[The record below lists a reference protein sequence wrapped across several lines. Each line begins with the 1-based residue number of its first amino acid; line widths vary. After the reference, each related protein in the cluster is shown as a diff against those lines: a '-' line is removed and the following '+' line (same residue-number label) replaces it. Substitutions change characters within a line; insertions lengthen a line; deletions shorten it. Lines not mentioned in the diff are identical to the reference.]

1 MLATAVR
8 YFVKTHGIFI
18 YTWYIMVTCF
28 FHFCMQADMY
38 SMYGVDWDGPL
49 PLEENDPD
57 TVSIPAISLDLSD
70 DVEQL
75 LVSQVNPLAFSHE
88 FGIDLYLECLRFL
101 SSRL

>member
-1 MLATAVR
+1 MLKHMA
-8 YFVKTHGIFI
+8 YLYIHGK
-18 YTWYIMVTCF
+18 YIMVTSC
-28 FHFCMQADMY
+28 FHFCMQTDMY
-38 SMYGVDWDGPL
+38 SMYGVDWDEPL

-57 TVSIPAISLDLSD
+57 TVSIPAISLDLSN

-88 FGIDLYLECLRFL
+88 FGIDLYLECLQFL